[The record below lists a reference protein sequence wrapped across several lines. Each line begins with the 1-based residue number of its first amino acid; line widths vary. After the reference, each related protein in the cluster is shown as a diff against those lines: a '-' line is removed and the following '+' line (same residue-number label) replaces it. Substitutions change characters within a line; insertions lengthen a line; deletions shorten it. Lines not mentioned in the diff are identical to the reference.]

1 MKRIEV
7 KLSLSVVAPLLD
19 LMKAS
24 SDVLEAQIAAPL
36 VLDDIDADFRDEWK
50 AELLKG
56 QQEELHALMGLFNSD
71 FFVNGVV
78 AFDEDNAEIIV
89 RACSALRL
97 RLRRHDLKPLED
109 EQLESGGIDLEA
121 LPEPLQKPYM
131 CYIFLGT
138 IQELIIQHL
147 DSAILGG
154 AAKAEGGDEEAD
166 ASEEDDDPDSDGE
179 SDDFGDDDGED
190 GEDDKPRS

>member
-36 VLDDIDADFRDEWK
+36 SLDDIDADFRDEWK
-50 AELLKG
+50 AELLEG

-78 AFDEDNAEIIV
+78 AFDEENAEIIV

-97 RLRRHDLKPLED
+97 RLRRHDLKDLED
-109 EQLESGGIDLEA
+109 EQLESGGIELED

-131 CYIFLGT
+131 CYVFLGT

-147 DSAILGG
+147 DAAILRG
-154 AAKAEGGDEEAD
+154 
-166 ASEEDDDPDSDGE
+166 STDSDGADEDADEGDEDSE
-179 SDDFGDDDGED
+179 SDSDSDTEGFGGGGD
-190 GEDDKPRS
+190 DDKPRS

>member
-36 VLDDIDADFRDEWK
+36 TLDDIDADFRDEWK
-50 AELLKG
+50 AELLQG
-56 QQEELHALMGLFNSD
+56 QQEELRALMGLFNSD
-71 FFVNGVV
+71 FFINGVV
-78 AFDEDNAEIIV
+78 AFDEDNAETIV

-97 RLRRHDLKPLED
+97 RLRRHDLAALED
-109 EQLESGGIDLEA
+109 EQLESGGIELEE

-131 CYIFLGT
+131 CYVFLGT

-147 DSAILGG
+147 DTAILGG
-154 AAKAEGGDEEAD
+154 KSDDQADDADGDDLGDEGD
-166 ASEEDDDPDSDGE
+166 EDDDN
-179 SDDFGDDDGED
+179 
-190 GEDDKPRS
+190 

>member
-24 SDVLEAQIAAPL
+24 GDVLEAQIAAPL
-36 VLDDIDADFRDEWK
+36 SLDDIDVDFRDEWK

-56 QQEELHALMGLFNSD
+56 QHEELHALMGLFNSD
-71 FFVNGVV
+71 FFINGVV

-97 RLRRHDLKPLED
+97 RLRRHDLKVLED
-109 EQLESGGIDLEA
+109 EQLESGGVELES
-121 LPEPLQKPYM
+121 LTEPLQKPYM
-131 CYIFLGT
+131 CYVFLGT

-147 DSAILGG
+147 DSAILRGSTDEG
-154 AAKAEGGDEEAD
+154 AA
-166 ASEEDDDPDSDGE
+166 DGE
-179 SDDFGDDDGED
+179 SEADEDIGDDD
-190 GEDDKPRS
+190 EDDSRS

>member
-7 KLSLSVVAPLLD
+7 KLSLGVVAPLLD

-36 VLDDIDADFRDEWK
+36 ALDDIDADFREDWK
-50 AELLKG
+50 AELLQG

-78 AFDEDNAEIIV
+78 AFDEGNAELIV

-97 RLRRHDLKPLED
+97 RLRRHDLNTLED
-109 EQLESGGIDLEA
+109 EQLESGGLELES

-147 DSAILGG
+147 DAAILRGTADG
-154 AAKAEGGDEEAD
+154 EDADESEDDDTDDGEFDDGEAGEGGD
-166 ASEEDDDPDSDGE
+166 P
-179 SDDFGDDDGED
+179 DDGQ
-190 GEDDKPRS
+190 KR

>member
-36 VLDDIDADFRDEWK
+36 ALDDIDADFRDEWK
-50 AELLKG
+50 AELLTG

-71 FFVNGVV
+71 FFINGVV
-78 AFDEDNAEIIV
+78 AFDEDNAEVIV

-97 RLRRHDLKPLED
+97 RLRRHDLKALED
-109 EQLESGGIDLEA
+109 EQLESGGVELEE
-121 LPEPLQKPYM
+121 LPEALQKPYM
-131 CYIFLGT
+131 CYVFLGT

-147 DSAILGG
+147 DAAILRGPI
-154 AAKAEGGDEEAD
+154 EEPEAD
-166 ASEEDDDPDSDGE
+166 ETEDSDE
-179 SDDFGDDDGED
+179 ADDEGDGE
-190 GEDDKPRS
+190 GEDKDSDRP

>member
-36 VLDDIDADFRDEWK
+36 TLDDIDADFRAEWK
-50 AELLKG
+50 AELLAG
-56 QQEELHALMGLFNSD
+56 QHEELHALMGLFDSD
-71 FFVNGVV
+71 FFINGVV
-78 AFDEDNAEIIV
+78 AFDEDNAEVIV

-97 RLRRHDLKPLED
+97 RLRRHDLKALED
-109 EQLESGGIDLEA
+109 EQLESGAVELEA
-121 LPEPLQKPYM
+121 LPEALQKPYM
-131 CYIFLGT
+131 CYVFLGT

-147 DSAILGG
+147 DAAILRGPLG
-154 AAKAEGGDEEAD
+154 ATPDTED
-166 ASEEDDDPDSDGE
+166 AEDDE
-179 SDDFGDDDGED
+179 GDLDNED
-190 GEDDKPRS
+190 EANDKN

>member
-7 KLSLSVVAPLLD
+7 KLSLGVVAPLLD

-36 VLDDIDADFRDEWK
+36 SLDDIDVDFRDDWK

-71 FFVNGVV
+71 FFINGIV

-97 RLRRHDLKPLED
+97 RLRRHDLKDLED
-109 EQLESGGIDLEA
+109 EQLESGGVELEN
-121 LPEPLQKPYM
+121 LTDPLQKPYM
-131 CYIFLGT
+131 CYVFLGT

-147 DSAILGG
+147 DAAILRGPAG
-154 AAKAEGGDEEAD
+154 DDAEAGEEVEEEGDDEEEAD
-166 ASEEDDDPDSDGE
+166 
-179 SDDFGDDDGED
+179 GDEP
-190 GEDDKPRS
+190 KL

>member
-36 VLDDIDADFRDEWK
+36 KLDDIDADFRDEWK
-50 AELLKG
+50 AELLAG
-56 QQEELHALMGLFNSD
+56 QHEELHALMGLFNSD
-71 FFVNGVV
+71 FFINGVV
-78 AFDEDNAEIIV
+78 AFDEENAEIIV

-97 RLRRHDLKPLED
+97 RLRAHDLKALED
-109 EQLESGGIDLEA
+109 EQLESGGVELEDLTEA
-121 LPEPLQKPYM
+121 LQKPYM
-131 CYIFLGT
+131 CYVFLGT

-147 DSAILGG
+147 DSAILSGPSERSG
-154 AAKAEGGDEEAD
+154 ESAPADSDDEATD
-166 ASEEDDDPDSDGE
+166 NDDDDN
-179 SDDFGDDDGED
+179 
-190 GEDDKPRS
+190 KA

>member
-19 LMKAS
+19 LMKATG
-24 SDVLEAQIAAPL
+24 DVLEAQIAAPL
-36 VLDDIDADFRDEWK
+36 TLDDIDDDFREDWK

-56 QQEELHALMGLFNSD
+56 QHEELHALMGLFDSD

-78 AFDEDNAEIIV
+78 AFDEENAEVIV

-97 RLRRHDLKPLED
+97 RLRRHNLKQIPD
-109 EQLESGGIDLEA
+109 EKLESGAVELEA
-121 LPEPLQKPYM
+121 LPEPLQKPFM
-131 CYIFLGT
+131 CYVFLGT

-147 DSAILGG
+147 DAAILRG
-154 AAKAEGGDEEAD
+154 APEEEAD
-166 ASEEDDDPDSDGE
+166 ADEDE
-179 SDDFGDDDGED
+179 SGGFPGNRAD
-190 GEDDKPRS
+190 

>member
-7 KLSLSVVAPLLD
+7 KLSLPVVAPLLD

-36 VLDDIDADFRDEWK
+36 TLEDIDADFRDEWK

-56 QQEELHALMGLFNSD
+56 QHDELHALMGLFNSE

-78 AFDEDNAEIIV
+78 AFDEDNAEVIV

-97 RLRRHDLKPLED
+97 RLRRHDLKVLED
-109 EQLESGGIDLEA
+109 EQLESGSVDLEDITV
-121 LPEPLQKPYM
+121 PLQKPYM
-131 CYIFLGT
+131 CYVFLGT
-138 IQELIIQHL
+138 IQELVIQHL
-147 DSAILGG
+147 DGAILRGPETAKS
-154 AAKAEGGDEEAD
+154 AADEQDET
-166 ASEEDDDPDSDGE
+166 
-179 SDDFGDDDGED
+179 DDGEA
-190 GEDDKPRS
+190 GGRFDDKID

>member
-7 KLSLSVVAPLLD
+7 KLSLPIVAPLLD

-36 VLDDIDADFRDEWK
+36 TLEDIDADFRDEWK

-56 QQEELHALMGLFNSD
+56 QQEELHALMGLFNSE

-78 AFDEDNAEIIV
+78 AFDEDNAEVIV

-97 RLRRHDLKPLED
+97 RLRRHDLKVLED
-109 EQLESGGIDLEA
+109 EQLESGGVDLEDITV
-121 LPEPLQKPYM
+121 PLQKPYM
-131 CYIFLGT
+131 CYVFLGT
-138 IQELIIQHL
+138 IQELVIEHL
-147 DSAILGG
+147 VGAILRGP
-154 AAKAEGGDEEAD
+154 AAEK
-166 ASEEDDDPDSDGE
+166 DDQP
-179 SDDFGDDDGED
+179 DDDGD
-190 GEDDKPRS
+190 AGETGDFGTNRD

>member
-36 VLDDIDADFRDEWK
+36 TLDDIDADFRDEWK
-50 AELLKG
+50 AELLSG

-78 AFDEDNAEIIV
+78 AFDEDNAEVIV

-97 RLRRHDLKPLED
+97 RLRRHDLKTLED
-109 EQLESGGIDLEA
+109 EQLESGGVELEA
-121 LPEPLQKPYM
+121 LTEALQKPYM
-131 CYIFLGT
+131 CYVFLGT

-147 DSAILGG
+147 DAAILRGSSAGG
-154 AAKAEGGDEEAD
+154 EASNEDETDDEADEGGNEG
-166 ASEEDDDPDSDGE
+166 DG
-179 SDDFGDDDGED
+179 
-190 GEDDKPRS
+190 KN

>member
-24 SDVLEAQIAAPL
+24 GDVLEAQIAAPL
-36 VLDDIDADFRDEWK
+36 TLEDIDADFRAEWK
-50 AELLKG
+50 AELLAG
-56 QQEELHALMGLFNSD
+56 QHEELRALMGLFDSD
-71 FFVNGVV
+71 FFINGVV

-97 RLRRHDLKPLED
+97 RLRRHDLDTLED
-109 EQLESGGIDLEA
+109 EQLESGGVELES
-121 LPEPLQKPYM
+121 LPEALQKPFM
-131 CYIFLGT
+131 CYVFLGT

-147 DSAILGG
+147 DSAILRGSASGG
-154 AAKAEGGDEEAD
+154 AENAV
-166 ASEEDDDPDSDGE
+166 EDDGADEAGEHPD
-179 SDDFGDDDGED
+179 
-190 GEDDKPRS
+190 KA

>member
-36 VLDDIDADFRDEWK
+36 SLDDIDADFRDEWK
-50 AELLKG
+50 SELLAG
-56 QQEELHALMGLFNSD
+56 QHEELHALMGLFNSD
-71 FFVNGVV
+71 FFINGVV
-78 AFDEDNAEIIV
+78 AFDEENAEIIV

-97 RLRRHDLKPLED
+97 RLRGHDLRTLED
-109 EQLESGGIDLEA
+109 DQLESGGVELEELTEA
-121 LPEPLQKPYM
+121 LQKPYM
-131 CYIFLGT
+131 CYVFLGT

-147 DSAILGG
+147 DSAILSGP
-154 AAKAEGGDEEAD
+154 AIRPEGQMMAD
-166 ASEEDDDPDSDGE
+166 AAE
-179 SDDFGDDDGED
+179 SED
-190 GEDDKPRS
+190 GEDDDGDDAADNDERRG

>member
-36 VLDDIDADFRDEWK
+36 TLDDIDVDFRDEWK

-56 QQEELHALMGLFNSD
+56 QHEELHALMGLFNSD

-78 AFDEDNAEIIV
+78 AFDEENAEIIV

-97 RLRRHDLKPLED
+97 RLPRHD
-109 EQLESGGIDLEA
+109 SGADHPASGFRD
-121 LPEPLQKPYM
+121 PSR
-131 CYIFLGT
+131 F
-138 IQELIIQHL
+138 
-147 DSAILGG
+147 GG
-154 AAKAEGGDEEAD
+154 RRRPRGRFR
-166 ASEEDDDPDSDGE
+166 
-179 SDDFGDDDGED
+179 FG
-190 GEDDKPRS
+190 R

>member
-24 SDVLEAQIAAPL
+24 GDVLEAQIAAPL
-36 VLDDIDADFRDEWK
+36 TLEDIDADFRDEWK
-50 AELLKG
+50 AELLAG
-56 QQEELHALMGLFNSD
+56 QHEELHALMGLFNSD
-71 FFVNGVV
+71 FFINGVV

-97 RLRRHDLKPLED
+97 RLRRHDLKTLGD
-109 EQLESGGIDLEA
+109 EQLESGGVELESLSEA
-121 LPEPLQKPYM
+121 LQKPFM
-131 CYIFLGT
+131 CYVFLGT

-147 DSAILGG
+147 DSAILRGPPRTG
-154 AAKAEGGDEEAD
+154 KE
-166 ASEEDDDPDSDGE
+166 SETEDDGDGDAADE
-179 SDDFGDDDGED
+179 N
-190 GEDDKPRS
+190 

>member
-7 KLSLSVVAPLLD
+7 KLSLTVVAPLLD
-19 LMKAS
+19 LMKAA

-36 VLDDIDADFRDEWK
+36 TLEDIDADFRDEWK

-56 QQEELHALMGLFNSD
+56 QHEELHALMGLFNSE

-89 RACSALRL
+89 RACSAIRL
-97 RLRRHDLKPLED
+97 RLRRHDLKTLED
-109 EQLESGGIDLEA
+109 DQLESGAVEMEN
-121 LPEPLQKPYM
+121 LPEALQKPFM
-131 CYIFLGT
+131 CYVFLGT

-147 DSAILGG
+147 DTAILRGPQEN
-154 AAKAEGGDEEAD
+154 AAD
-166 ASEEDDDPDSDGE
+166 EDDSAE
-179 SDDFGDDDGED
+179 DDQGFGDGKRED
-190 GEDDKPRS
+190 

>member
-36 VLDDIDADFRDEWK
+36 TLDDIDADFRDEWK
-50 AELLKG
+50 AELLEG

-97 RLRRHDLKPLED
+97 RLRRHDLKTLED
-109 EQLESGGIDLEA
+109 EQLESGGIELES

-147 DSAILGG
+147 DAAILRGTPSDGG
-154 AAKAEGGDEEAD
+154 A
-166 ASEEDDDPDSDGE
+166 EDDENPDDDDSDADSDG
-179 SDDFGDDDGED
+179 DGFGGGDG
-190 GEDDKPRS
+190 GEDDKPPRG

>member
-36 VLDDIDADFRDEWK
+36 TLDDIDADFRDDWK
-50 AELLKG
+50 AELLAG

-97 RLRRHDLKPLED
+97 RLRRHDLKALED
-109 EQLESGGIDLEA
+109 EQLESGGVELED
-121 LPEPLQKPYM
+121 LPEDLQKPYT
-131 CYIFLGT
+131 CYVFLGT

-147 DSAILGG
+147 DAAILRGPTEETDSSE
-154 AAKAEGGDEEAD
+154 AEEAD
-166 ASEEDDDPDSDGE
+166 D
-179 SDDFGDDDGED
+179 ED
-190 GEDDKPRS
+190 GEERA

>member
-36 VLDDIDADFRDEWK
+36 ALDDIDADFRDEWK
-50 AELLKG
+50 AELLAG

-78 AFDEDNAEIIV
+78 AFDESNAEIIV

-97 RLRRHDLKPLED
+97 RLRRHDLNTLED
-109 EQLESGGIDLEA
+109 DQLESGGVELEN

-147 DSAILGG
+147 DSAILRGSPED
-154 AAKAEGGDEEAD
+154 AEEPGF
-166 ASEEDDDPDSDGE
+166 ED
-179 SDDFGDDDGED
+179 GDDEAADDETDED
-190 GEDDKPRS
+190 SRS

>member
-7 KLSLSVVAPLLD
+7 KLSLTVVAPLLD

-36 VLDDIDADFRDEWK
+36 TLNDIDADFRDEWR
-50 AELLKG
+50 AELLAG
-56 QQEELHALMGLFNSD
+56 QHEELHALMGLFNSE

-97 RLRRHDLKPLED
+97 RLRRHDLRKLGD
-109 EQLESGGIDLEA
+109 EQLEAGGIDVEA
-121 LPEPLQKPYM
+121 LPEALRKPFM
-131 CYIFLGT
+131 CYLFLAT

-147 DSAILGG
+147 DSAILKGG
-154 AAKAEGGDEEAD
+154 SDEKREADEE
-166 ASEEDDDPDSDGE
+166 
-179 SDDFGDDDGED
+179 GDDEAADDADGDTDAD
-190 GEDDKPRS
+190 GNNEGR